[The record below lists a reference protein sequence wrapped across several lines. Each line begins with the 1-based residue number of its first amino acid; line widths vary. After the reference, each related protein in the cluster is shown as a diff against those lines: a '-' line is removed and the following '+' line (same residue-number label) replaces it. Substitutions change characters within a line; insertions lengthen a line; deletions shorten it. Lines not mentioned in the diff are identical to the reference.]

1 VVPCNII
8 ISVKLARD
16 SHILQKLDVMFSTS
30 VQPEIVSLF
39 SSTGSEPL
47 SLFSIHTDPS
57 LPVDSFIHFLDDTT
71 SQPPPPPPATMISQ
85 TPAEE
90 PDCSDPLIPTGYMLD
105 QTVLHIQSPTLPT
118 TFVRCPPEGRSQLG
132 MKHPWLHLQVRNMG
146 REWAFEIGLV
156 DQTGS
161 IGVVRCSTFQV
172 YARLFFNAI
181 DQCIAYR
188 CTFVSNWHR
197 IDLEKASLS
206 GIALGSNL
214 LLRCAVIR
222 RSQLTQKLPQKQPQ
236 LKPVDTAIRY
246 PLLHLPI
253 SFPRPSPHRLTA
265 WSTIALH
272 LPPLLAQFS
281 SLSLLSKA
289 DNEGPSSLQPS
300 SRTCRTR
307 GRPPLANYSHV
318 AYVKVYATCRLR
330 RIWFSESGPNQKL
343 PWEFELY
350 CSE

>member
-1 VVPCNII
+1 ME
-8 ISVKLARD
+8 LTRD
-16 SHILQKLDVMFSTS
+16 SHNFKLVTFFDVMFSTS

-71 SQPPPPPPATMISQ
+71 SQPPPPPPADMISQ

-90 PDCSDPLIPTGYMLD
+90 PDCSDPFIPTGYMLD

-161 IGVVRCSTFQV
+161 IGIVRCSTFQV
-172 YARLFFNAI
+172 YARLFFAI

-197 IDLEKASLS
+197 IDVEKANACGTCPQFKFTFTLCRNMQVS
-206 GIALGSNL
+206 ADK
-214 LLRCAVIR
+214 
-222 RSQLTQKLPQKQPQ
+222 KLPQKQPQ

-272 LPPLLAQFS
+272 LPPLLSQFS
-281 SLSLLSKA
+281 SLSLLSQA
-289 DNEGPSSLQPS
+289 DNEGSSSLQPS
-300 SRTCRTR
+300 SRICRTG
-307 GRPPLANYSHV
+307 GRLPLANYSHV